1 MDDSLTQHSFVSN
14 SGIEVKIHIG
24 NKSLE
29 AGETLRFEIVLT
41 AYQGMIIFKLSKYQL
56 YRYIIQ
62 LFINVQMVI
71 INMQLA
77 IYLSFTY
84 DNIVLF

>member
-41 AYQGMIIFKLSKYQL
+41 AYQGMIIL
-56 YRYIIQ
+56 
-62 LFINVQMVI
+62 
-71 INMQLA
+71 
-77 IYLSFTY
+77 
-84 DNIVLF
+84 